1 MFGNDIAV
9 STLFGW
15 VKELSRGKMKAEP
28 KVDGRRLKA
37 EGKVKA

>member
-9 STLFGW
+9 GTLFGW

-28 KVDGRRLKA
+28 KVG
-37 EGKVKA
+37 G

>member
-9 STLFGW
+9 GTLFGW

-28 KVDGRRLKA
+28 RLSW
-37 EGKVKA
+37 

>member
-9 STLFGW
+9 GTLFGW

-28 KVDGRRLKA
+28 KVDDRRESQSLIRT
-37 EGKVKA
+37 